1 MTTPKAETTPKTRK
15 SRNKDSEEQAK
26 VSENTGKYPESVKS
40 SQIDQIIERISNGEP
55 LRQICRNEGMPSWRT
70 VYDWLD
76 ADKEFATRFAHA
88 RELGEEAISQECFA
102 IADDGRSDMYLDG
115 DGRERFDTEHIQRSK
130 LRIETRLKLLAKW
143 NPKKWGEKLAIGGA
157 PELPPVASSID
168 VSGLSTAALAEILK
182 AKDAADAS

>member
-1 MTTPKAETTPKTRK
+1 MTNPKAETAPKSRK
-15 SRNKDSEEQAK
+15 PRNKDSSEQGI
-26 VSENTGKYPESVKS
+26 ENTKKYQESVKS
-40 SQIDQIIERISNGEP
+40 RQIDQIVERISNGEP
-55 LRQICRNEGMPSWRT
+55 LRQICRSDGMPSWRT
-70 VYDWLD
+70 VYDWID
-76 ADKEFATRFAHA
+76 ADKEFAARFARA

-102 IADDGRSDMYLDG
+102 IADDGRSDMYLDA

-157 PELPPVASSID
+157 PELPPVASAID